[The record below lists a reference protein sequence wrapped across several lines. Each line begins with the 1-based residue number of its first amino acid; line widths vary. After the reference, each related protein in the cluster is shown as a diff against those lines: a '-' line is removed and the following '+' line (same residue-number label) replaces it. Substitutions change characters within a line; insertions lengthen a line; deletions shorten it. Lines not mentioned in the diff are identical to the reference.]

1 MSLCKY
7 RYILGVPG
15 EGIHKYKF
23 LGTSIVDYIGT
34 IVLAM
39 ILTKF
44 TKIPLVLATIG
55 MFALGILLHM
65 LFCLRTGTETWL
77 FGG

>member
-1 MSLCKY
+1 MSCQYKY
-7 RYILGVPG
+7 IFGRPG

-34 IVLAM
+34 IFLAM

-44 TKIPLVLATIG
+44 TGIPLVLTTIA
-55 MFALGILLHM
+55 MFVLGILLHL
-65 LFCLRTGTETWL
+65 LFCSRTGTEFWL
-77 FGG
+77 FGK